1 MCLVAK
7 KMKENERKWDRKR
20 RKRYEPGC
28 ASEFSIICVFSQ
40 IAHNRLRNRR
50 VALSVNEVRK
60 VAETLRSNSSA
71 RRQIQSWP
79 TSPEIP
85 EPHKSTRNRSP
96 SPLSY
101 PKSMN
106 FFGLY
111 RDLIGLFVLA
121 FNYCF
126 WVFVLCAGMRLLLSF
141 LIVWIVLFGC
151 CG

>member
-60 VAETLRSNSSA
+60 VAETLRTNSSA
-71 RRQIQSWP
+71 RTDPILANLPRNPRAPQVHKKPLPQP
-79 TSPEIP
+79 TKLPEKYELFWFIP
-85 EPHKSTRNRSP
+85 
-96 SPLSY
+96 
-101 PKSMN
+101 
-106 FFGLY
+106 
-111 RDLIGLFVLA
+111 
-121 FNYCF
+121 
-126 WVFVLCAGMRLLLSF
+126 
-141 LIVWIVLFGC
+141 
-151 CG
+151 